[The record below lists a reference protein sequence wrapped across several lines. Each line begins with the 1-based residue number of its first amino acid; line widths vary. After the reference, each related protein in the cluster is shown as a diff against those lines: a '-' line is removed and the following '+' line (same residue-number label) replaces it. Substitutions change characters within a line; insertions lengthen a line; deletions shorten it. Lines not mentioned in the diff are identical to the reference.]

1 MGFKSKNI
9 EKMRLNNCNPFKV
22 GGLIFDSQEDYLLFK
37 NIDKNINDTVKSV
50 KDGSIDLKELFS
62 NIKPINVKEC
72 YYEAREELDG
82 LFENS
87 TGLLCFEGTRL
98 VTDYKVAC
106 CFFDKVNV
114 IRYCDSDS
122 DSDSDSD
129 YF

>member
-1 MGFKSKNI
+1 MGFKS
-9 EKMRLNNCNPFKV
+9 LNKQTTQSNNSIPFKV
-22 GGLIFDSQEDYLLFK
+22 GGLIFDSQEDYLLIK
-37 NIDKNINDTVKSV
+37 NIDKNISQTVKSL
-50 KDGSIDLKELFS
+50 KDGSIDFDELFI

-82 LFENS
+82 LFENA
-87 TGLLCFEGTRL
+87 TGLLCYEGTRL
-98 VTDYKVAC
+98 VTEYKVGC

-129 YF
+129 YL